1 MEFDPDIEQAI
12 EKEVPLFFRRMAR
25 KGLEQFA
32 TEKGVDRVT
41 MAIYLEARAKYLAAQ
56 QGQKPPTA

>member
-1 MEFDPDIEQAI
+1 MEFDADVDKLM

-32 TEKGVDRVT
+32 TEKGVPRVT
-41 MAIYLEARAKYLAAQ
+41 MAIYLEAKAKYLG
-56 QGQKPPTA
+56 GQKPPTA